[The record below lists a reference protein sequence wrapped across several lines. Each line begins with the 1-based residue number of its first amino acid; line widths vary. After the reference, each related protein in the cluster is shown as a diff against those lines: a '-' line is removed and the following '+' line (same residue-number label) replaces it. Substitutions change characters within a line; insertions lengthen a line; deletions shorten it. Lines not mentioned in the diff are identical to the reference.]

1 MTDFKIGDRVERING
16 SNYDMKVGDTGTIC
30 KNMGANWYLLEEYPE
45 CEHNGGNLRLV
56 TKINW
61 RKRLENGK

>member
-1 MTDFKIGDRVERING
+1 MEFKIGDRVERING
-16 SNYDMKVGDTGTIC
+16 PNCDMKDGDTGTIC

-56 TKINW
+56 DKINW
-61 RKRLENGK
+61 RKRLENVR